1 MVQNLKFNKYIFGYL
16 ILDLE
21 IRQQLETFK
30 VIQNLLQKIGFLN
43 FWFCHFVKDY
53 SQKCLKDKI
62 TFKIAKSFYNYLIQK
77 RLKNDD
83 WSRRQLAIFCK
94 IETEIFGE
102 IEKFRHDMYCEKF
115 HRRIRGIYVW
125 PK

>member
-1 MVQNLKFNKYIFGYL
+1 MVQNLKFNKYIFGYF

-83 WSRRQLAIFCK
+83 WSRRQLAIFAK
-94 IETEIFGE
+94 LKS
-102 IEKFRHDMYCEKF
+102 KFLAK
-115 HRRIRGIYVW
+115 
-125 PK
+125 